1 MLYHCVAPITD
12 STDYVASCV
21 AQIVAKFVALRVADT
36 HGKCV
41 GQFVAPK
48 FTVV

>member
-21 AQIVAKFVALRVADT
+21 AQIVAEFVALSVAHIHAKGVT
-36 HGKCV
+36 
-41 GQFVAPK
+41 
-48 FTVV
+48 

>member
-21 AQIVAKFVALRVADT
+21 AQIVAEFVALNVAHIHAKGVT
-36 HGKCV
+36 
-41 GQFVAPK
+41 
-48 FTVV
+48 

>member
-21 AQIVAKFVALRVADT
+21 AQIVAKSVALRVAHIYVKGVT
-36 HGKCV
+36 
-41 GQFVAPK
+41 
-48 FTVV
+48 